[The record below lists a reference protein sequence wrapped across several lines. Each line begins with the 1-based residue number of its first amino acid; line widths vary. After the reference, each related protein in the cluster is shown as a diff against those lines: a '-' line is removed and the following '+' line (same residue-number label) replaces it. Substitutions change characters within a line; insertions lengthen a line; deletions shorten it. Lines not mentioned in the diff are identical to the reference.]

1 MELTFVLAIFGA
13 ITGTASTFV
22 AAYIAL
28 RKLPAERKKAE
39 AETAVM
45 ITKAA
50 GTLIDDWQNQVERL
64 KTQLETYKA
73 AIKVLQD
80 HDLEKQ
86 HKIDDMENQQDDMKK
101 DLSLAQSRIREL
113 TAQNKALQQENRE
126 LRAFYEKQAE

>member
-86 HKIDDMENQQDDMKK
+86 HKIDDMENQIDDMKK

-113 TAQNKALQQENRE
+113 TAQNKALQQENKE
-126 LRAFYEKQAE
+126 LRAFYAKRVE

>member
-113 TAQNKALQQENRE
+113 TAQNKALQQENKE

>member
-1 MELTFVLAIFGA
+1 MELTFIVASIGA
-13 ITGTASTFV
+13 ITGITSTFI
-22 AAYIAL
+22 AAFIAL

-39 AETAVM
+39 AETVVM

-50 GTLIDDWQNQVERL
+50 GTLVDNWRNEAKRL
-64 KTQLETYKA
+64 ETQLETYKA

-86 HKIDDMENQQDDMKK
+86 HKIDGMENQIDAMKK

>member
-1 MELTFVLAIFGA
+1 MELTFIVASIGA
-13 ITGTASTFV
+13 ITGITSAFVTAF
-22 AAYIAL
+22 IAL

-113 TAQNKALQQENRE
+113 TAQNKALQQENGE
-126 LRAFYEKQAE
+126 LRAFYEKRAE